1 MRIALVLVA
10 LAATTAHARPHY
22 DTLYELPGID
32 IVESINEYT
41 HDKGDGGAVI
51 DDVHIYMTNK
61 DGKPHV
67 FRIKKLELLHGHC
80 GSQKWKE
87 RSAIAVKNVEAFA
100 WDESEPSDTGKDKVT
115 VPAVKD
121 MVSVRAN
128 FKSMRVYNECDRFA
142 FAIQL
147 EVDGKLTPIEL
158 ELLIK
163 RNDPKN

>member
-1 MRIALVLVA
+1 MRIALVLIA
-10 LAATTAHARPHY
+10 LAATAHARPY
-22 DTLYELPGID
+22 YATLYEFPGID
-32 IVESINEYT
+32 IVESINEYS
-41 HDKGDGGAVI
+41 HDKGDGGATV

-67 FRIKKLELLHGHC
+67 FRVKKLELLHGHC
-80 GSQKWKE
+80 GSQKWAE
-87 RSAIAVKNVEAFA
+87 RTAIAVKNVEASG
-100 WDESEPSDTGKDKVT
+100 WDSDEPTDTGKDKVT

-128 FKSMRVYNECDRFA
+128 FKAMRIYNECDRFA

-147 EVDGKLTPIEL
+147 EVDGKLKPIEL